1 MEQFSI
7 HIEKLL
13 AHHKYVVIPNL
24 GGFVVQQQSAKVL
37 SDRIIAPSAI
47 VAFNP
52 LLHHADGMLA
62 LEIARSRQVS
72 YRMAMEY
79 IDNEVESIQLK
90 LNAFQ
95 QVRIGNLGM
104 IVKNEAGSLVFE
116 PCEKPAFLPE
126 NLGLT
131 DIYITERTDLTKTE
145 SRHVTFSLPSN
156 RTFRYAASILLALGL
171 FVYTERVSDFKTNR
185 STANLALLNLEQTK
199 QTNPSPTTEHNQMR
213 NFAENVTIKKV
224 TDIPRYHVIVASLH
238 TGKTADQ
245 VCQSLIDAHFKNAHV
260 LSPAKLYRVA
270 IESFNNKEEAIR
282 YMMSLRK
289 SDQRF
294 ENAWVFCN

>member
-52 LLHHADGMLA
+52 LMHHADGMLA

-95 QVRIGNLGM
+95 QVRIGNLG
-104 IVKNEAGSLVFE
+104 IIAKSETGSLVFD
-116 PCEKPAFLPE
+116 PSEKPAFLPE

-131 DIYITERTDLTKTE
+131 DIFVSKRTSLANTE
-145 SRHVTFSLPSN
+145 SRHVILTLPSN

-185 STANLALLNLEQTK
+185 STANLALLNLDQIK
-199 QTNPSPTTEHNQMR
+199 QPKPSIVSEHGQIP
-213 NFAENVTIKKV
+213 NFTENVPDKKV
-224 TDIPRYHVIVASLH
+224 ADTPRYHVIIASLH

-270 IESFNNKEEAIR
+270 IESFNNRENAIR
-282 YMMSLRK
+282 YMMNLRK
-289 SDQRF
+289 NDHRF